1 MLTSQY
7 AYHTHQGLAYLFG
20 SATERGGG
28 GCADKKIHILR
39 GSVVAESDV
48 VVQATYHTFIRS

>member
-20 SATERGGG
+20 SATERGGV
-28 GCADKKIHILR
+28 R
-39 GSVVAESDV
+39 GQKNTHFTGECGS
-48 VVQATYHTFIRS
+48 

>member
-28 GCADKKIHILR
+28 ARTKK
-39 GSVVAESDV
+39 
-48 VVQATYHTFIRS
+48 YTFYGGVW